1 MIYSPPEPPQEHN
14 TLFNQLIAENLPYL
28 RNQAIKLCN
37 GNRDDADDLIS
48 ETMIDAYRGFH
59 SYRGVGF
66 CRWLFHMMNT
76 NRIDMIRRARVRKT
90 ESLESTFREEG
101 GQASS
106 EREIAD
112 FHYAPETVLFQHTYS
127 EPLEKALAN
136 LPEMFKA
143 PLILCDVEEMEYE
156 EIATLL
162 AIPVGTV
169 RSRIH
174 RARHRM
180 RAMLPSNSL

>member
-1 MIYSPPEPPQEHN
+1 LIRPSPKSMGIDP
-14 TLFNQLIAENLPYL
+14 LFDTLIAENLPYL

-37 GNRDDADDLIS
+37 GNRDDAEDLIS

-90 ESLESTFREEG
+90 ESLESIFWEEA
-101 GQASS
+101 GQAST

-112 FHYAPETVLFQHTYS
+112 FHYAPETVFFQHTYS
-127 EPLEKALAN
+127 ESLERALAN
-136 LPEMFKA
+136 LPETFKA
-143 PLILCDVEEMEYE
+143 PLLLCDVEEMEYE
-156 EIATLL
+156 EIATMLS
-162 AIPVGTV
+162 IPVGTV

-180 RAMLPSNSL
+180 RAMLPESCPS